1 MHIFITSVSSYIG
14 FYLTSQFLS
23 QGHSVTGT
31 YRTLNTNLTALS
43 VNPHLTLIPL
53 EHSYDSPHL
62 HIEGSFNLFINC
74 TGAYPD
80 VNVSADDVVY
90 ANIKSASLI
99 QSLSTISAGTLIINL
114 SSLSIYG
121 DLKIPLIDSRTN
133 PSPST
138 PYGSTKLLSEQILNQ
153 SYSYSSLVHIRLPV
167 VLGSGAHRAWL
178 PSLLTKLSR
187 GSSVTVYNP
196 DSIYNTCTT
205 LPALL
210 KFILNLCSLTSLT
223 NTHEVNLSS
232 IGDLSIRQIVQLL
245 IRRLNSSSDVSFAS
259 SSTPCCHVTHDA
271 AVELGFIPTS
281 TSQAIS
287 YWLDESQL

>member
-1 MHIFITSVSSYIG
+1 MHIFITSVGSYIG
-14 FYLTSQFLS
+14 LYLTSQFLS
-23 QGHSVTGT
+23 QGHLVTGT
-31 YRTLNTNLTALS
+31 YRTLSPTLSALS
-43 VNPHLTLIPL
+43 LNSRLTLIPL
-53 EHSYDSPHL
+53 EHSYDSAYPN
-62 HIEGSFNLFINC
+62 IEGSFNLLINC

-99 QSLSTISAGTLIINL
+99 LSLSKTLVGISIINL

-121 DLKIPLIDSRTN
+121 DLKIPLIDSHTN

-153 SYSYSSLVHIRLPV
+153 SHNFSSLVHIRLPV
-167 VLGSGAHRAWL
+167 VLGDGAHRAWL
-178 PSLLTKLSR
+178 PSLLSKLST
-187 GSSVTVYNP
+187 GASVSVYNP

-205 LPALL
+205 LHALS
-210 KFILNLCSLTSLT
+210 KFILKLSSLTSLT
-223 NTHEVNLSS
+223 NIHHVNLSS
-232 IGDLSIRQIVQLL
+232 IGDLSIREIVLL
-245 IRRLNSSSDVSFAS
+245 LTSRLNSSSDVSFSS
-259 SSTPCCHVTHDA
+259 SSTPCCYVKHDA
-271 AVELGFIPTS
+271 AVELGFMPTS